1 MSHSTSVTFPG
12 TWYLQLSNRKLWDG
26 KRNIHTC
33 FTTSNSLCFTYQE
46 HDAPDVKSRD
56 EKELEVV
63 ATGKDGK
70 LESWMTEMDG
80 WIEDTSGKRF
90 C

>member
-1 MSHSTSVTFPG
+1 
-12 TWYLQLSNRKLWDG
+12 
-26 KRNIHTC
+26 
-33 FTTSNSLCFTYQE
+33 LCFTYQE